1 MALHFDDLIKILLWS
16 FYPGGI
22 EKIGSSLVNIYVTA
36 SAPFIKMVKTVKMI
50 VTLSRTRR
58 RDRKDIYDIPLCN
71 GLSIIY

>member
-50 VTLSRTRR
+50 VTLS
-58 RDRKDIYDIPLCN
+58 
-71 GLSIIY
+71 